1 MAEYNSKE
9 GYVFGKQINTGF
21 PLTFKMSDKAP
32 AIAKRIFDTLA
43 HAQAYVDDVNDT
55 AVPGL
60 VLSVILDGEN
70 NGLYFVK
77 EIAEGENKGV
87 LERVG
92 GKAESEN
99 VSYDNTESKLLA
111 TNVQDAIDELKAE
124 IKSITGESGSVQEQI
139 NAAIGALDVA
149 EPEGGVEGKYV
160 SKVTQTD
167 GKIEVEYT
175 ELPETPIVNAGNGLQ
190 ESAIEGGKSLSIK
203 IADANENNFNSLLT
217 ADENGLS
224 LSGAIDFGTY

>member
-32 AIAKRIFDTLA
+32 AIAKRIFDTLE

-60 VLSVILDGEN
+60 TLSVILDGSN

-77 EIAEGENKGV
+77 QIAEGETKGV

-92 GKAESEN
+92 GNAKAEN
-99 VSYDNTESKLLA
+99 VSYDNTTSGLLA
-111 TNVQDAIDELKAE
+111 TDVQSAIDELKTE
-124 IKSITGESGSVQEQI
+124 IKSITGEAGSVQEQI
-139 NAAIGALDVA
+139 NSTIGTLDVTA
-149 EPEGGVEGKYV
+149 PEDIEGKYV
-160 SKVTQTD
+160 SKVEQTD
-167 GKIEVEYT
+167 GKISVTYT
-175 ELPETPIVNAGNGLQ
+175 ELPSVPTVSAGNGL
-190 ESAIEGGKSLSIK
+190 SEGTTEDGKSLSIK
-203 IADANENNFNSLLT
+203 IAESNDNNFNNLLSV
-217 ADENGLS
+217 DENGLS
-224 LSGAIDFGTY
+224 LSSAIDFGTY